1 MILKKNITTIIFVA
15 TILRCIVALSINL
28 GNDEVYYISYAQ
40 HFQWNYFDHPP
51 MVGLLIK
58 LTTLDLFLNSDFF
71 IRLGPIVLAAI
82 NTYFIYL
89 IAKKIKDEN
98 SGLIAAMLFTTSIY
112 SSIIAGLFI
121 MPDSPQL
128 FFWILSIYL
137 LVEIISDKKS
147 KLPQKYTLLLFGL
160 MVGLC
165 TMSKVHGVF
174 LWVGYGLYIL
184 IYDRKILANPF
195 LYFSLLVT
203 VLVISPILFWN
214 INNDFITYNFHSE
227 RVAITNKI
235 NIDSF
240 IREFFGGILYNNPL
254 NYFLLVSCLIAC
266 WQRKIFIEKKH
277 IRLLLLLSLPLIGT
291 LLFVSFFKDT
301 LPHWSGP
308 AFTSLIILSACYLS
322 TAKPLLQKLVTGS
335 AYLIVSVCFLGIIVI
350 QFFPGTL
357 GNKTDK
363 KLGEGDVTIDMYDW
377 AFFKEEINK
386 IQQSD
391 KKYHRTQTNF
401 IVSNKWFPAAHID
414 HYIAQPLQMD
424 LTVIGE
430 LQDIHTYYW
439 LNQYRKQLK
448 TNEDAYFITFSS
460 NFKDPNE
467 KYSSMFKKINKP
479 RIIKQYR
486 GEKPV
491 RNMLVYLMEDYI
503 YKSKNAL

>member
-1 MILKKNITTIIFVA
+1 MIFKKKIFIIIFVA
-15 TILRCIVALSINL
+15 TILRCIISLLLNL

-58 LTTLDLFLNSDFF
+58 LTTLDLLLHSDFF

-82 NTYFIYL
+82 NTYLLYL
-89 IAKKIKDEN
+89 IAKKVKDEN
-98 SGLIAAMLFTTSIY
+98 SGLIAAILYSTSIY

-137 LVEIISDKKS
+137 LVEIVSDKES
-147 KLPQKYTLLLFGL
+147 KLPKKHALLLFGL

-184 IYDRKILANPF
+184 IYDRKTLANPF
-195 LYFSLLVT
+195 LYLAFLIT
-203 VLVISPILFWN
+203 VLVVSPILFWN
-214 INNDFITYNFHSE
+214 IDNDFITYNFHSE

-254 NYFLLVSCLIAC
+254 NYFLIISSLVAC
-266 WQRKIFIEKKH
+266 WKGKILIEKKH
-277 IRLLLLLSLPLIGT
+277 IRLLVLLSLPLIGT

-322 TAKPLLQKLVTGS
+322 NAKPLLRKLVTAS
-335 AYLIVSVCFLGIIVI
+335 VYLIVSVCFLGIIVI

-357 GNKTDK
+357 GNKTHE
-363 KLGEGDVTIDMYDW
+363 KLGEGDATIDMYDW
-377 AFFKEEINK
+377 AFFKKEINK

-391 KKYHRTQTNF
+391 KKSHRTQTNF

-414 HYIAQPLQMD
+414 HYIAQPLRMD

-448 TNEDAYFITFSS
+448 KNDDAYFITFSS
-460 NFKDPNE
+460 NFKDPRE
-467 KYSSMFKKINKP
+467 HYSALFKNINKP
-479 RIIKQYR
+479 KIIKQYR
-486 GEKPV
+486 GGKPV
-491 RNMLVYLMEDYI
+491 RNMLVYLMEDYY
-503 YKSKNAL
+503 YKSKNDR